1 MQVPPLSL
9 SALPREPAGLST
21 SHTSRAIRLKHILET
36 RQTTIFGGDEHEKP
50 KRSVPLSHRE
60 LLAVKADKRKYA
72 NWLSRWDRDLGTS
85 RFLMLEDFLKQ
96 CQGMS
101 HAQLDDLFGHS
112 SELVFIHM
120 FAFLRLNFRRACSIA
135 LQLQALRVFFDA
147 SSGYCFAHQFLSSG
161 GTALLLELLTMQD
174 DLSPDD
180 VREIL
185 NTFLSLTMHGPR
197 AQQLMTE
204 TKLVS
209 VFTGEIVK
217 FADPE
222 LHKLTVMLFAQLA
235 EGDAGQA
242 EIFCNAF
249 RSKFS
254 VYAIQKLEALTT
266 AAHIVRI
273 LFTPKLAAE
282 CDIKNTISDFLALT
296 STDSIEVQHAGIA
309 IFQQLLN
316 NTISARRKFLFD
328 VVIDLITV
336 NADEIPADLME
347 QRLRQQTFA
356 VRLLQVIFQVRN
368 ETSLALY
375 EQIQRLLP
383 GIVRAIGNTEN
394 FATQKAA
401 CMVLAHLVDKWP
413 DTRQLLTNAMPKEW
427 VTALLTSP
435 QQFCLQM
442 TPTQID
448 TFQGAE
454 PGHFFFDVTLDPHA
468 GRARA
473 KRELQLTDLRKVTM
487 GQSKYPQQ
495 PIVMRPTA
503 LKYIPSSRPRTRRVV
518 AAQGE

>member
-1 MQVPPLSL
+1 MQVPPLSF
-9 SALPREPAGLST
+9 SALPREPAGVPSCY
-21 SHTSRAIRLKHILET
+21 TSRSIRLRHILET
-36 RQTTIFGGDEHEKP
+36 RQTNIFYPDERERP

-60 LLAVKADKRKYA
+60 LLAVNADKRKCA
-72 NWLSRWDRDLGTS
+72 SWLSRWDRDPGTG
-85 RFLMLEDFLKQ
+85 RFLMLSDFLKQ
-96 CQGMS
+96 CHGMS
-101 HAQLDDLFGHS
+101 HAQLDELFGHS

-147 SSGYCFAHQFLSSG
+147 SSGYCFAYQFLSSG
-161 GTALLLELLTMQD
+161 GTVLLLELLTMQD
-174 DLSPDD
+174 DLAPDD
-180 VREIL
+180 VREIM
-185 NTFLSLTMHGPR
+185 NTFLSLTTHGPR

-209 VFTGEIVK
+209 VFTGEILK
-217 FADPE
+217 FADAE

-235 EGDAGQA
+235 EGDEGRA
-242 EIFCNAF
+242 EVFCNAF

-273 LFTPKLAAE
+273 LFTNNLAAE
-282 CDIKNTISDFLALT
+282 CDIRNTISDFLAL
-296 STDSIEVQHAGIA
+296 SATDSLDVQRAGIA

-316 NTISARRKFLFD
+316 NAIPARRKFLFD
-328 VVIDLITV
+328 VIIDLITV

-347 QRLRQQTFA
+347 QRLLQQTFG

-368 ETSLALY
+368 ETSLAMFD
-375 EQIQRLLP
+375 QIQRLLP
-383 GIVRAIGNTEN
+383 GLVRAIGNTEN
-394 FATQKAA
+394 FAAQKAA
-401 CMVLAHLVDKWP
+401 CLVLVQLVDKWP

-427 VTALLTSP
+427 VAALLTSP

-454 PGHFFFDVTLDPHA
+454 PGHFFFDVTVDPQA
-468 GRARA
+468 GKAERTRQRQSSDG
-473 KRELQLTDLRKVTM
+473 KRETLGPSAYT
-487 GQSKYPQQ
+487 QQ

-503 LKYIPSSRPRTRRVV
+503 LKYIPSSRPKRVL
-518 AAQGE
+518 AAEGE

>member
-1 MQVPPLSL
+1 MQVPALSL
-9 SALPREPAGLST
+9 SALPREPAGLPS
-21 SHTSRAIRLKHILET
+21 SYTSRSIRLKHMLDT
-36 RQTTIFGGDEHEKP
+36 RQANIFGAHEDEKP

-60 LLAVKADKRKYA
+60 LLAVNADKRKYA
-72 NWLSRWDRDLGTS
+72 SWLSRWDRDPGTG
-85 RFLMLEDFLKQ
+85 RYLMLADFLKQ

-147 SSGYCFAHQFLSSG
+147 SSGYCFAYQFLSSG
-161 GTALLLELLTMQD
+161 GTVLLLELLTMQD
-174 DLSPDD
+174 DLAADD
-180 VREIL
+180 MREIL
-185 NTFLSLTMHGPR
+185 TTFLSLTTPGPH

-209 VFTGEIVK
+209 VFTSEMVK

-235 EGDAGQA
+235 EGDEAHA

-273 LFTPKLAAE
+273 LFTPNLAAE
-282 CDIKNTISDFLALT
+282 CDIKNTISDFLALS
-296 STDSIEVQHAGIA
+296 STDSLDVQHAGIA

-316 NTISARRKFLFD
+316 SAIPARRKFLFD
-328 VVIDLITV
+328 VIIDLITV
-336 NADEIPADLME
+336 NADEIPADLMD
-347 QRLRQQTFA
+347 QRLLQQTFG

-368 ETSLALY
+368 ETSLAMY

-383 GIVRAIGNTEN
+383 GLVRAIGNTEN
-394 FATQKAA
+394 FAAQKAA
-401 CMVLAHLVDKWP
+401 CLVLVQLVDKWP
-413 DTRQLLTNAMPKEW
+413 DTRQFLTNAMPNEW
-427 VTALLTSP
+427 VAALLTSP

-454 PGHFFFDVTLDPHA
+454 PGHFFFDVTVDPQA
-468 GRARA
+468 GKAEG
-473 KRELQLTDLRKVTM
+473 KRQVQLKDIKKATL
-487 GQSKYPQQ
+487 GQSGYTQ
-495 PIVMRPTA
+495 PPIIMRPTA
-503 LKYIPSSRPRTRRVV
+503 LKYIPSSRPKPEL
-518 AAQGE
+518 AADGS